1 MKSAN
6 PENEYIPI
14 DLRISV
20 RRETLRLISEMAEDM
35 GISINEVF
43 SFLAED
49 SVIDLELLEDLNE
62 IEIPSKCSIDDLK
75 NALLKKNK
83 KILIKPHPNF
93 YNGSLGQSAKW
104 DKIIYDKFVKR
115 FSNNDNLFFLNKPTQ
130 NYHLL
135 KKLNIIS
142 SVLMAVDMTTDY
154 IYQLNLDHIFH
165 LLSMLRLL
173 N

>member
-20 RRETLRLISEMAEDM
+20 RRDTLRLISEMAQDM

-62 IEIPSKCSIDDLK
+62 IEIPSQCSLEDLK
-75 NALLKKNK
+75 NALLKK
-83 KILIKPHPNF
+83 
-93 YNGSLGQSAKW
+93 
-104 DKIIYDKFVKR
+104 
-115 FSNNDNLFFLNKPTQ
+115 
-130 NYHLL
+130 
-135 KKLNIIS
+135 KLC
-142 SVLMAVDMTTDY
+142 
-154 IYQLNLDHIFH
+154 
-165 LLSMLRLL
+165 
-173 N
+173 

>member
-20 RRETLRLISEMAEDM
+20 RRDTLRLISEMAQDM

-62 IEIPSKCSIDDLK
+62 IVIPNKCSLNDLK
-75 NALLKKNK
+75 NAILKK
-83 KILIKPHPNF
+83 
-93 YNGSLGQSAKW
+93 
-104 DKIIYDKFVKR
+104 
-115 FSNNDNLFFLNKPTQ
+115 
-130 NYHLL
+130 
-135 KKLNIIS
+135 
-142 SVLMAVDMTTDY
+142 
-154 IYQLNLDHIFH
+154 
-165 LLSMLRLL
+165 RLC
-173 N
+173 